1 MTSNASKI
9 AATITP
15 KQDVETEGTQSS
27 TTALSLLREEE
38 FLDKTVRV
46 FGTPENPLFLARDVA
61 EWIDY
66 SKRPD
71 GSYKMDVFL
80 KNVDVKEKIKIFNPA
95 YNKGG
100 VLQINTEYWFL
111 TEDGLYEVLMLSR
124 KPKAK
129 QFKSKVKE
137 ILKSVRMTGGY
148 INPGQEDLFVE
159 TYLPFADE
167 NVKNF
172 FRLNMQAMAQQ
183 NKIIKD
189 QKLQLES
196 QQKDL
201 NEKDNHILIQNQK
214 LSKQHEQ
221 LEFKDQQIEE
231 YVNVVTD
238 LVKDVPLAGKRAI
251 INRVLRSP
259 GDNFG
264 ARYMILYREFDNIYH
279 MNTKFR
285 MNKHNASHTPKCK
298 SRLQYI
304 DEQLGMLNELYELAV
319 KLFKSDVEMLVQQM
333 YDARL

>member
-1 MTSNASKI
+1 MTSNTSKI
-9 AATITP
+9 VATITP
-15 KQDVETEGTQSS
+15 EQAKEILTSKAPTPTLPPQIRTFNSSLHPEFGNLRTLTIEG
-27 TTALSLLREEE
+27 EPW
-38 FLDKTVRV
+38 FVGK
-46 FGTPENPLFLARDVA
+46 DVA
-61 EWIDY
+61 EALGY
-66 SKRPD
+66 T
-71 GSYKMDVFL
+71 
-80 KNVDVKEKIKIFNPA
+80 NPA
-95 YNKGG
+95 KAIRDH
-100 VLQINTEYWFL
+100 VSDEDKL
-111 TEDGLYEVLMLSR
+111 TERIVQSGQRREMHIINESGLYSLILGSKLESAKTFKHWVTAEVLPTIR
-124 KPKAK
+124 K
-129 QFKSKVKE
+129 
-137 ILKSVRMTGGY
+137 TGGY
-148 INPGQEDLFVE
+148 INLGQEDLFVE

-167 NVKNF
+167 NTKNF

-183 NKIIKD
+183 NEIIKE
-189 QKLQLES
+189 QKTKIES

-201 NEKDNHILIQNQK
+201 LEKDNHILAQRQE

-231 YVNVVTD
+231 YVSVVTD

-251 INRVLRSP
+251 INRVLRAP

-285 MNKHNASHTPKCK
+285 MNKYNAEHSPKCK

-319 KLFKSDVEMLVQQM
+319 KLFKSDVEALVQQM

>member
-15 KQDVETEGTQSS
+15 EQVTEGFSSS

-66 SKRPD
+66 NIS
-71 GSYKMDVFL
+71 SVNKML
-80 KNVDVKEKIKIFNPA
+80 ANVDEDEKTTRKIIPTGSN
-95 YNKGG
+95 Y
-100 VLQINTEYWFL
+100 QTEAWFL
-111 TEDGLYEVLMLSR
+111 TENGLYEVLMLSR

-137 ILKSVRMTGGY
+137 ILKSVRTTGGY

-201 NEKDNHILIQNQK
+201 NEKDNRILAQRRE

-221 LEFKDQQIEE
+221 LEFKDQQIEG
-231 YVNVVTD
+231 YVGVVTN

-251 INRVLRSP
+251 LNRVLRAP

-264 ARYMILYREFDNIYH
+264 SRYMILYREFDDIYH
-279 MNTKFR
+279 MNTKYR
-285 MNKHNASHTPKCK
+285 MNKYNDTHSPKCK
-298 SRLQYI
+298 SRLQFI

>member
-15 KQDVETEGTQSS
+15 EQVTEGFSSS

-66 SKRPD
+66 NIS
-71 GSYKMDVFL
+71 SVNKML
-80 KNVDVKEKIKIFNPA
+80 ANVDEDEKTTRKIIPTGSN
-95 YNKGG
+95 Y
-100 VLQINTEYWFL
+100 QTEAWFL
-111 TEDGLYEVLMLSR
+111 TENGLYEVLMLSR

-167 NVKNF
+167 NTKNF

-201 NEKDNHILIQNQK
+201 LEKDNRILAQRRE

-221 LEFKDQQIEE
+221 LEFKDQQIEG
-231 YVNVVTD
+231 YVGVVTN

-251 INRVLRSP
+251 LNRVLRAP

-264 ARYMILYREFDNIYH
+264 SRYMILYREFDDIYH
-279 MNTKFR
+279 MNTKYR
-285 MNKHNASHTPKCK
+285 MNKYNDTHSPKCK
-298 SRLQYI
+298 SRLQFI